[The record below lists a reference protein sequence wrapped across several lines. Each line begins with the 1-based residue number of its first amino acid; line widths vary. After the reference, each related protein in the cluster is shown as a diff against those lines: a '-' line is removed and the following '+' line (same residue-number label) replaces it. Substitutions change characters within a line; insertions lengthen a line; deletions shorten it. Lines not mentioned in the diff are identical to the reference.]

1 MAKRFQVDWDAAA
14 PAAQNARSKLP
25 PLIVEYFAEGRQ
37 LFAADATSA
46 ALHRFRIETKHLRY
60 TLEMF
65 GECYGPGLEARLE
78 RLRGLQQSLGDLNDC
93 VTTRELLR
101 GRRGL
106 VPPSKGGSTFWSS
119 ELLRSRAR
127 RGATGSVFS
136 TGRGRNA
143 GGPLTWPVHASA
155 DPQKLHRRPIWRGSR
170 AARRRKHVGAGDPSS
185 VGVIYGHQRLP
196 QVGVVQN
203 VLERRDYLQSPKPF
217 RGHGLA
223 RPRLKMT

>member
-106 VPPSKGGSTFWSS
+106 VPAEQRRLNHFLEQRTASLTRK
-119 ELLRSRAR
+119 AR
-127 RGATGSVFS
+127 RYWKRVFDRTG
-136 TGRGRNA
+136 
-143 GGPLTWPVHASA
+143 
-155 DPQKLHRRPIWRGSR
+155 Q
-170 AARRRKHVGAGDPSS
+170 
-185 VGVIYGHQRLP
+185 
-196 QVGVVQN
+196 
-203 VLERRDYLQSPKPF
+203 ERWWTAY
-217 RGHGLA
+217 LA
-223 RPRLKMT
+223 RPRQR